1 MMAPLKHWGMAHRMA
16 LKVDVPRAERSSSTS
31 TQKIQ
36 RGVVQCSIAVLA
48 LALITAGFNR
58 GHLNLATVSLLFVIV
73 IVALARVGNF
83 LPSVLVSLLAALL
96 LGYMAPPN
104 YSFRVDDPLDIVAV
118 AAFLITSVI
127 IAGLV
132 SRLRMMREAA
142 LSSVNRKLIDA
153 EERVRGRIGKE
164 LHDDIEQRL
173 ALLAITAAQL
183 SSEHSNGDGA
193 LLNSVNQIREQAAKI
208 SADVQILAYE
218 LRPYKLEYLGIVAAM
233 KSFCTRFTEQHKVK
247 IDFKSHDLPEALPV
261 DTSLCLMRVL
271 QEGLDNSA
279 KHSRARH
286 FEVELFGTSE
296 AIHLTLHDSG
306 IGFAPQ
312 AAMKGPGLGLMSMQE
327 RLKLVK
333 GEFSIDSQATKGTT
347 IHACVPLSKQNV

>member
-1 MMAPLKHWGMAHRMA
+1 
-16 LKVDVPRAERSSSTS
+16 
-31 TQKIQ
+31 
-36 RGVVQCSIAVLA
+36 
-48 LALITAGFNR
+48 
-58 GHLNLATVSLLFVIV
+58 
-73 IVALARVGNF
+73 
-83 LPSVLVSLLAALL
+83 
-96 LGYMAPPN
+96 MAPPN
-104 YSFRVDDPLDIVAV
+104 YSFRVDDPLDVVAV

-183 SSEHSNGDGA
+183 SSDHLDGA
-193 LLNSVNQIREQAAKI
+193 VLNSVNQIREQTAKI
-208 SADVQILAYE
+208 SDDVQILAYE
-218 LRPYKLEYLGIVAAM
+218 LRPYKLEYLGIVAAT
-233 KSFCTRFTEQHKVK
+233 KSFCAKFAEQHKVV
-247 IDFKSHDLPEALPV
+247 IDFKNHDLPEALPV
-261 DTSLCLMRVL
+261 DASLCLMRVL

-279 KHSRARH
+279 KHSGARH

-296 AIHLTLHDSG
+296 AIRLTLHDSG

-312 AAMKGPGLGLMSMQE
+312 AAMKGPGLGLMSMRE

-347 IHACVPLSKQNV
+347 IHARVPLAKQHI